1 MVSDRSRV
9 TIGRLAFIRDRSPL
23 AEASAGSV
31 VSTFRPQLGASHGQ
45 NIKAISQVLPLPHVT
60 ASDELKDLGH
70 TIRPDRS

>member
-9 TIGRLAFIRDRSPL
+9 TIGRLPFIRDRSPL
-23 AEASAGSV
+23 AEVSAGSV